1 MSAAEDLQVLYN
13 DFLPTR
19 AIDVSARGA
28 CRAPRVP
35 TAQGVRHE
43 GVSCLRGVPSRG
55 PVAAANEPPRAPLPP
70 RCPEVDATD
79 PDGRRYEG
87 NLLFDVL
94 VYRSLRARQMAGL
107 ALNCEDETMLTELE
121 SSLRPTEAQQSAP
134 VRRNFLRFDTSDI
147 DGIALARY
155 GEPVVT
161 MSGTLDLGGGG
172 ICVRTNLSLE
182 AGESVSVH
190 VSGQGEDHHRT
201 VVLPA
206 RVAWVRG
213 SKVGLMFA
221 GGPSW
226 N

>member
-19 AIDVSARGA
+19 AIDLSVRGA
-28 CRAPRVP
+28 CRAPWVP
-35 TAQGVRHE
+35 TAQGARHE

-55 PVAAANEPPRAPLPP
+55 SAAANEPPRAPLPP

-79 PDGRRYEG
+79 PDGKPYAG

-107 ALNCEDETMLTELE
+107 ALNAEDEAKLSALE

-172 ICVRTNLSLE
+172 ICVRTSLSLE

-190 VSGQGEDHHRT
+190 VSGQGEDRHRT

-206 RVAWVRG
+206 RVAWSRG
-213 SKVGLMFA
+213 GKVGLMFA